1 MPIYWNDEPNQGR
14 STRSQKRPR
23 AQRGRWFVAA
33 LAVLVLTA
41 VSVRLALVALMDAPA
56 APSAVTL
63 VPRPSETPAPLVA
76 ASETAPHEENIAA
89 AEATLLP
96 SPTVSVRTFR
106 LAVEQDLYAA
116 FSGPLEALD
125 RAYDDVIVLPYAPSS
140 SPEDLLTQRLADG
153 VVFWTVEALPYGI
166 PLAEIPYALVT
177 HPQLDREG
185 FSRSQLGAIADGLDE
200 TYTLVVPRD
209 DQLVR
214 AFLERGYWG
223 LTIARVGSWAEVIDY
238 VATHDDALAIVPWEL
253 VDQRVR
259 LAAVDGQRADPTS
272 TADYPFCH
280 RIWLLE
286 SSAML
291 MPDAALEQLRRE
303 LVHETSPTV
312 RLVAVGDVMLGGYC
326 AEQMNEQGQLYPFGD
341 PGLAALIAE
350 ADIALG
356 NLASPLSRQGDLLEG
371 VTAYRGDPT
380 TAEVLARVG
389 FDVMSVANEHVP
401 AFGPDAL
408 LDTVNALRGAGIEAV
423 GAGATRDVA
432 YAPVVVERNGLTLAV
447 LALNAIGPEELAAS
461 SEGAGVAWLDDSRA
475 LWAVAEASREADLTV
490 VLCHWGELHAAQATA
505 DQITA
510 GEALLGAGADL
521 VIGHHPHT
529 VQAISY
535 QPGGVV
541 AYSLGDLIYHPWSEA
556 ASAEGVALVATLGSG
571 SVRSVELVP
580 YRVEA
585 CRPRLLEG
593 GEAAAVLSRASALA
607 TSTPSP

>member
-14 STRSQKRPR
+14 SAHSQKKPP
-23 AQRGRWFVAA
+23 AQSGRWFVAA

-41 VSVRLALVALMDAPA
+41 VSVRLALVVLVDAPA

-63 VPRPSETPAPLVA
+63 VPRPSVTP
-76 ASETAPHEENIAA
+76 TAESP
-89 AEATLLP
+89 AEAFSADASPHSTEVP
-96 SPTVSVRTFR
+96 SPTMPPRTFR

-116 FSGPLEALD
+116 FSSPLEALD
-125 RAYDDVIVLPYAPSS
+125 RAHEDVIVLPYAPSS

-153 VVFWTVEALPYGI
+153 VVFWTVEPLPYGI

-214 AFLERGYWG
+214 AFLERDYWG
-223 LTIARVGSWAEVIDY
+223 LTVARVESWDEAIGY
-238 VATHDDALAIVPWEL
+238 VAAHDDALAIVPWEV

-259 LAAVDGQRADPTS
+259 LAAIDGRRADPTS

-291 MPDAALEQLRRE
+291 MPDAALEELRRE
-303 LVHETSPTV
+303 LAHETSPTV

-326 AEQMNEQGQLYPFGD
+326 AEQMSEQGPLYPFGD
-341 PGLAALIAE
+341 PGLTALILE
-350 ADIALG
+350 ADVALG
-356 NLASPLSRQGDLLEG
+356 NLASPLSRQGELLEG

-389 FDVMSVANEHVP
+389 LDVMSVANEQVS
-401 AFGPDAL
+401 AFGPEAL
-408 LDTVNALRGAGIEAV
+408 LDTINALREAGIEAV
-423 GAGATRDVA
+423 GAGATRDAA
-432 YAPVVVERNGLTLAV
+432 YAPVVVERNGLALAI

-461 SEGAGVAWLDDSRA
+461 SERAGVAWLDDSRA
-475 LWAVAEASREADLTV
+475 LWAVAEASRKADLV
-490 VLCHWGELHAAQATA
+490 VVSCHWGEPHTDQATA
-505 DQITA
+505 DQITV

-541 AYSLGDLIYHPWSEA
+541 AYSLGDLVYHPWSEA
-556 ASAEGVALVATLGSG
+556 ASAEGVVLVATLGDG
-571 SVRSVELVP
+571 AVRSVELVP
-580 YRVEA
+580 YRVES

-607 TSTPSP
+607 TSTPNPTPNP